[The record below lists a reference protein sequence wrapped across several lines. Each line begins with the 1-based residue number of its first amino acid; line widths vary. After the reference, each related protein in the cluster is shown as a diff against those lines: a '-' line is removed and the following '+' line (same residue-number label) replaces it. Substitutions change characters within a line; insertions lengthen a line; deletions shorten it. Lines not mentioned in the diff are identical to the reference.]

1 MPKFDA
7 GAVVEPLDYD
17 FTTIKGYPH
26 KRARG
31 TIPEPSD
38 EQIANLL
45 AALREQAATAGKMVE
60 PGNEAQDFSDPT
72 AFLHQLDNFDPAVF
86 TELYAK
92 VGRAYADLCS
102 GQPSYEE
109 IMSLPMRVR
118 NRFFAWV
125 MEEVVSPEAG
135 TGAGNA
141 AVIPLRTPVA
151 G

>member
-7 GAVVEPLDYD
+7 GSVVEPLAYD

-26 KRARG
+26 KRAKG
-31 TIPEPSD
+31 EIQEPTD
-38 EQIANLL
+38 EQIATLL
-45 AALREQAATAGKMVE
+45 GALRESMSDAGKMVGS
-60 PGNEAQDFSDPT
+60 GNEVQDFTDPA

-92 VGRAYADLCS
+92 VARAYADLCS
-102 GQPSYEE
+102 GQPSFEE
-109 IMSLPMRVR
+109 ISALPMRVR
-118 NRFFAWV
+118 VRFFSWI

-135 TGAGNA
+135 TGAGSA
-141 AVIPLRTPVA
+141 AVIPLRSAAA